1 MDLCAPAEQ
10 VVTARPGGGYGA
22 YTGTSMA
29 APFVSGSAALL
40 MEWGIVQGNDPFLYG
55 QRVKAFLC
63 ANAARSPFLA
73 YPDPVWGYGKLN
85 LCQALADLVRQRE
98 RGTL

>member
-1 MDLCAPAEQ
+1 MY
-10 VVTARPGGGYGA
+10 TAKAGGGYDT

-40 MEWGIVQGNDPFLYG
+40 MEWGIIRGNDPFLYG

-63 ANAARSPFLA
+63 ANAARSTFLA
-73 YPDPVWGYGKLN
+73 YPDPVWGYGKSIS
-85 LCQALADLVRQRE
+85 VRRWRICPSTWE

>member
-1 MDLCAPAEQ
+1 
-10 VVTARPGGGYGA
+10 
-22 YTGTSMA
+22 MA

-40 MEWGIVQGNDPFLYG
+40 MEWGIIQRNDPFLYG
-55 QRVKAFLC
+55 QRIKAFLC
-63 ANAARSPFLA
+63 ANAARSTFLN

-85 LCQALADLVRQRE
+85 LCAALADLVRQRE